1 MLIGIDAR
9 VMTLS
14 ASGIGR
20 YSIEM
25 IKAISQLNQ
34 TKNHQQESHIME
46 DLIAKLK

>member
-1 MLIGIDAR
+1 MRIGIDAR

-25 IKAISQLNQ
+25 IKAISKLNQ
-34 TKNHQQESHIME
+34 TKNHQFILFSTN
-46 DLIAKLK
+46 